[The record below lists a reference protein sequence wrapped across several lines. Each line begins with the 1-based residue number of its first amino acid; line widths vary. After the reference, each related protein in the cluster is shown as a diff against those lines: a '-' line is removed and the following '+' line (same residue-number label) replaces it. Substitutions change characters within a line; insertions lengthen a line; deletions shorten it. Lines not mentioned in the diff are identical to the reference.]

1 MENNSDVHD
10 KREATHFRRQRA
22 NGKVGV
28 LPLAGKN
35 KSCLISSLAA
45 HLPTKKNSRGSEN
58 KCRFFQRARDFITE
72 YLFS

>member
-45 HLPTKKNSRGSEN
+45 HLPTKKTVEVLKINVE
-58 KCRFFQRARDFITE
+58 FQKR
-72 YLFS
+72 